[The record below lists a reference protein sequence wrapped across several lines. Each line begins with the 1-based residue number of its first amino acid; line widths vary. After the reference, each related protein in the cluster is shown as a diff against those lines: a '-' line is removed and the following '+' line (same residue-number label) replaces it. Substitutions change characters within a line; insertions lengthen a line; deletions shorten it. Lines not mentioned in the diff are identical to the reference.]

1 MRHPPLSRRGATLV
15 ELVVVLAIL
24 ALLAAAAAPAFGRA
38 IAAQRARAA
47 LDLLVAEIYR
57 ARMLAVQHAR
67 PVRLTISGQADGCA
81 QALRLTLPPSPDAAP
96 PTSIIPLD
104 LGRHCLTH
112 TGDSTLVFDGRGM
125 LRPPSRSFRVEL
137 EGRTDTV
144 FVAVSGRVRRSY

>member
-1 MRHPPLSRRGATLV
+1 MHVPLLSRRGATLI
-15 ELVVVLAIL
+15 ELVVVLAIV

-67 PVRLTISGQADGCA
+67 PVRLTISGHADGCA
-81 QALRLTLPPSPDAAP
+81 QALRLALPAQTGGEP
-96 PTSIIPLD
+96 PTALIPLD
-104 LGRHCLTH
+104 LGQYCLTH
-112 TGDSTLVFDGRGM
+112 TGDSILIFDGRGM

-144 FVAVSGRVRRSY
+144 FVAVSGRIRRSY